1 MSRTR
6 QVLFPIAVDPDA
18 LRDHPTDRDQ
28 LVHRE
33 VVTTLGDRGIL
44 SLPEVDREALY
55 RAIEGLGDL
64 SRTLWVKQLH
74 GLYDL
79 NRLDQIPHA
88 RGVGDR
94 LRQPGHVNDEVAA
107 VRLIVAAREA
117 AEAHGV
123 DDRSGYKTIDET
135 DIVMAGTIHRSPA
148 LADRDTL
155 GVFPLG
161 TTRRAIIA
169 SGFLKPLAE
178 RSTAVKI
185 LDPHLLEDLISG
197 YASPAHA
204 EWLLRTLAGTMPPHS
219 TLSILGRLQRQWQE
233 ADRAVQEARIEEFLN
248 HVLSERVEPM
258 TVRVRLLK
266 ATTLKNRFMWFSCG
280 HSYDVLHNFAALSSD
295 PLNEELRFTRQN
307 DEIAQQTLQT
317 AERIE
322 DNTQQTM
329 VSVTKTF
336 P

>member
-6 QVLFPIAVDPDA
+6 PVLFPIAVDPDA
-18 LRDHPTDRDQ
+18 LRDYPTDRDQ

-44 SLPEVDREALY
+44 SLPEADRDALF

-64 SRTLWVKQLH
+64 SKTLWVKQLH
-74 GLYDL
+74 GLNDL

-88 RGVGDR
+88 KGVGDR
-94 LRQPGHVNDEVAA
+94 LRQLGHVNDVLAP
-107 VRLIVAAREA
+107 VSLIVAGRAA
-117 AEAHGV
+117 AEAHGI
-123 DDRSGYKTIDET
+123 DDSSGYRTIDET

-148 LADRDTL
+148 LADRETL

-161 TTRRAIIA
+161 STRRDVIA

-185 LDPHLLEDLISG
+185 LDPHILEAIVSENV
-197 YASPAHA
+197 SFAHA
-204 EWLLRTLAGTMPPHS
+204 EWLLRTLAATLPPNA
-219 TLSILGRLQRQWQE
+219 TLSVLGKLQGHWERTDRTGQE
-233 ADRAVQEARIEEFLN
+233 AKVEAFLDR
-248 HVLSERVEPM
+248 VLSKRLEPM
-258 TVRVRLLK
+258 TVCVRLLK
-266 ATTLKNRFMWFSCG
+266 NTSLKNRFIWFSSG
-280 HSYDVLHNFAALSSD
+280 HSYDVLHNFAALSTD
-295 PLNEELRFTRQN
+295 PLNESLRFMRQN
-307 DEIAQQTLQT
+307 DAIALETFQT
-317 AERIE
+317 AKRME